1 MIFDDTIAA
10 ISTPLGIGAVGIV
23 RISGKDS
30 FKIADA
36 VFKGNVIPSDAA
48 SHTIHYGFLVDPL
61 SGEKIDTVLVGLMR
75 APKSYTGLDTVE
87 FNCHGGPYNTKKV
100 LEIILSQG
108 ARPAE
113 PGEFT
118 KLAYLNGKI
127 DLSQAEAIAD
137 LIHAKTEGARKASMA
152 QFMGNLKDE
161 VSELRKQLIQLCS
174 LLEID
179 LDFAEENLLAIDSSK
194 INEQLSSVEKQIEKL
209 LSTYQTGH
217 IIRDGAKVTI
227 LGKPN
232 VGKSSLLN
240 SLLKKER
247 AIVSNVP
254 GTTRDY
260 IEETLDING
269 IPFTFVDTAGIRDST
284 DDIEVHG
291 IHFSKEAILSSDLI
305 IVLFDASKMPD
316 ADDQKVMNIVN
327 DAVSQNKS
335 TRSLFVANKR
345 DLGEMENF
353 GNLLD
358 TSEPLVKISA
368 KLGAGIDDLK
378 ARICKLFQ
386 KEISFTSPMISRL
399 RHKIALE
406 KSLQSLSIAKSSL
419 SQKLS
424 YEFVALDIR
433 NAISALAEIVGEVTT
448 DEILENI
455 FSKFCIGK

>member
-399 RHKIALE
+399 RQKIALE